1 MYPILNDHLKLLYQ
15 EYHRCSEAHQREN
28 KVCSR
33 IQIILNVDPF
43 ILILA
48 DEKLNTLVLNSVL
61 AGKNKSQELFNVC
74 LSNSLKQFQKKQGNK
89 MKGIDGECDVQIPEV
104 KQNR

>member
-1 MYPILNDHLKLLYQ
+1 MTILKLFYQ
-15 EYHRCSEAHQREN
+15 EYHRCSEVHQREN
-28 KVCSR
+28 KVCLR

-61 AGKNKSQELFNVC
+61 AGQNKSQELFSVC

-89 MKGIDGECDVQIPEV
+89 RTETDRECDVKIPEV

>member
-1 MYPILNDHLKLLYQ
+1 M
-15 EYHRCSEAHQREN
+15 
-28 KVCSR
+28 
-33 IQIILNVDPF
+33 
-43 ILILA
+43 ILA

-89 MKGIDGECDVQIPEV
+89 MKEIDGECDVQIPEV

>member
-1 MYPILNDHLKLLYQ
+1 MTILKLFYQ
-15 EYHRCSEAHQREN
+15 EFYHRCSEVHQREN
-28 KVCSR
+28 KVCLR

-61 AGKNKSQELFNVC
+61 AGQNKSRELFSVC

-89 MKGIDGECDVQIPEV
+89 RRETDGECDVKIPEV
-104 KQNR
+104 NQNR